1 MKRFFVGFLLLLCL
15 VSCGQPMSNQP
26 AGSPAF
32 PEVNPGDGGVLTT
45 DLTVIGAVRKSLVR
59 SAPKFDRPGT
69 QGSEFVLRIVPDKTV
84 PAGIDLSGIEVWVY
98 NMVMRPTSSSYAKEF
113 DSTGVCRYFTDA
125 LGEIHIFR
133 EEGMYISIDLQI
145 DTFPEG
151 MGIKQ
156 YGSLYDPEEN
166 SANYILAEPHS
177 VEINVGNRLDNI
189 QISLL
194 DAGGEYMQAEY
205 SYTPIY
211 TRRASAPNQVEISGV
226 VKCGNLELPVF
237 HMVDLSGEDEYYK
250 LKDLEQIRL
259 VTRQEQELLD
269 SFGPYF

>member
-1 MKRFFVGFLLLLCL
+1 MKRLAVVLLTLFCL
-15 VSCGQPMSNQP
+15 TSCGLPTSNQP
-26 AGSPAF
+26 AVSPAF
-32 PEVNPGDGGVLTT
+32 PEVEPGDGGVLTT
-45 DLTVIGAVRKSLVR
+45 DLTVTGAVRKSLVR
-59 SAPKFDRPGT
+59 AVPKFDRPGT
-69 QGSEFVLRIVPDKTV
+69 QGSEFVLRIVPDETV
-84 PAGIDLSGIEVWVY
+84 PADIDLSGIEVWVY

-156 YGSLYDPEEN
+156 YGSLYYPEEN
-166 SANYILAEPHS
+166 SADYIFTEPHG
-177 VEINVGNRLDNI
+177 VEVNVGNHLEDI

-211 TRRASAPNQVEISGV
+211 TRRASAPDQVEVSGV
-226 VKCGNLELPVF
+226 VTCGDQELPVF
-237 HMVDLSGEDEYYK
+237 HLVDLSEEEEYYK
-250 LKDLEQIRL
+250 LKNLERIGL
-259 VTRQEQELLD
+259 VTKQEQELLD